1 MVFGMTVCET
11 SFMAVVNDSMHFAN
25 DIYEIFLISLL
36 DASCSC
42 LDIKEHRR
50 MTSKV
55 ERDVITQIAIRRID
69 WDCECFPLLD

>member
-1 MVFGMTVCET
+1 MAICEAPFRT
-11 SFMAVVNDSMHFAN
+11 LFDDSMHFAN

-36 DASCSC
+36 DTSCSG
-42 LDIKEHRR
+42 LDVKKHRR

-69 WDCECFPLLD
+69 WDCECFSLLD